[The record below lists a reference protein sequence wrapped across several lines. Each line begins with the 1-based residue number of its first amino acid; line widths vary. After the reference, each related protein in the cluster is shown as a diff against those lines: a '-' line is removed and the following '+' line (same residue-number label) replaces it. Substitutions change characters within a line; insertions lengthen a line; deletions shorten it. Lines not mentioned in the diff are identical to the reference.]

1 MENPFQVIN
10 RAYCAPYTINLQI
23 NTEQGVTYDANNHRR
38 FYIKH
43 RFLTAHHRRVLYDDA
58 GNPVL
63 TLYKKVWLLS
73 PIILLHFPHQITL
86 L

>member
-23 NTEQGVTYDANNHRR
+23 NTEKGVTYDANNHRR

-43 RFLTAHHRRVLYDDA
+43 RFLTVHDRRVMYDDA

-63 TLYKKVWLLS
+63 SLYKKVWLFFTYYT
-73 PIILLHFPHQITL
+73 LLFPHQIG
-86 L
+86 